1 MNLRETKMKLEVKT
15 LGDYSLHVILPKKEC
30 GNIKE
35 GDLIEVE
42 IDGKTTTAPQFDP
55 SLLEKRIEQL
65 EYVAELMKKEKATAA
80 EAQKAEKLRIAN
92 KQADDDSGFSR

>member
-1 MNLRETKMKLEVKT
+1 MKIEAKKF
-15 LGDYSLHVILPKKEC
+15 GKYSLHLILPKKEC
-30 GNIKE
+30 NSIKE
-35 GDLIEVE
+35 GDLIEVG

-80 EAQKAEKLRIAN
+80 EAKKAEELRIAN
-92 KQADDDSGFSR
+92 KQADDPGLY